1 MAFGHPPGFYP
12 VDMTGPASI
21 FGLERRG
28 YMNMSDFP
36 DKKALEEAIEL
47 EEKGH
52 KFFNDSA
59 AKAQNQ
65 FARDVFEYLA
75 GEELNHLKAIRNF
88 SESYMK
94 GLAANTENII
104 QGMKE
109 HKSNIGQIFDRLA
122 KDAPIEGS
130 DLDVYRFAADFERKS
145 EIFYT
150 RAEAEA
156 THPAAKKL
164 YGFLIGEE
172 RRHFKIVESC
182 LAYFENPAEFF
193 HQREKWHL
201 EA

>member
-1 MAFGHPPGFYP
+1 MAENNQ
-12 VDMTGPASI
+12 T
-21 FGLERRG
+21 
-28 YMNMSDFP
+28 

-52 KFFNDSA
+52 KFFKESA
-59 AKAQNQ
+59 AKAQDN
-65 FARDVFEYLA
+65 FAREVFEYLA

-88 SESYMK
+88 SEKYLN
-94 GLAANTENII
+94 GLTVDTEELIRN
-104 QGMKE
+104 MKE
-109 HKSNIGQIFDRLA
+109 SKSSISKIFDRLA
-122 KDAPIEGS
+122 NDAPVDGN
-130 DLDVYRFAADFERKS
+130 DLDVYRFAGDFERKS

-150 RAEAEA
+150 RAEAE
-156 THPAAKKL
+156 TIDPSAKKL

-172 RRHFKIVESC
+172 RKHFKIIESC